1 MAWVQGYVRA
11 TDERPTAPD
20 APNLR
25 HAFELGFLAL
35 SGDEPPSG
43 PPDIREAWLTG
54 ERAREWDDR
63 HYW

>member
-1 MAWVQGYVRA
+1 M
-11 TDERPTAPD
+11 
-20 APNLR
+20 
-25 HAFELGFLAL
+25 GFLAL